1 MNNFISPFTIKIN
14 IINIFYDQKGLFKIG
29 VQVMSSA
36 TYCIDQTIDTKIPR
50 AVTIYRWRYHN
61 EIESRTVSSLRCS
74 AA

>member
-36 TYCIDQTIDTKIPR
+36 TNCTDQTIDAKIPR
-50 AVTIYRWRYHN
+50 AVT
-61 EIESRTVSSLRCS
+61 
-74 AA
+74 